1 MALFATG
8 VASQSTTLP
17 SAGTTPTVVWNPNS
31 TALAALSPAVTLK
44 DVTLLNAGSNICWLG
59 QSTVTTTT
67 GVQLSPGQQITI
79 QGSSYTSGSATGSIY
94 AICGVGTAT
103 TILADLATL
112 ASVV

>member
-17 SAGTTPTVVWNPNS
+17 SGGTTATIVWDPNS

-44 DVTLLNAGSNICWLG
+44 DVTLLNAGANLCWLG
-59 QSTVTTTT
+59 QSSVTTTT
-67 GVQLSPGQQITI
+67 GVPLSPGQQVTI
-79 QGSSYTSGSATGSIY
+79 QGSTYTSGSTTGRIY
-94 AICGVGTAT
+94 AICGAGTAT
-103 TILADLATL
+103 TVLADLATL